1 MQEHKATGYNR
12 PPCVLAYVHILQA
25 KQVVHFTFLQ
35 TSRWPFDDFLN
46 SALCVQHNF
55 FAVLIDCAMTLS
67 AVILSSTIPILLYEL
82 REKF

>member
-1 MQEHKATGYNR
+1 MRLVIIGRLVFLHMYISYKQSK
-12 PPCVLAYVHILQA
+12 LSILRSFRLL
-25 KQVVHFTFLQ
+25 VGL
-35 TSRWPFDDFLN
+35 FDNFLN